1 MSERS
6 NDDIARQQRLDALR
20 KLAGAQP
27 SPASAAPQPTTAPHA
42 ALSGA
47 GLNQDSDTEAG
58 VATVGGRRWR
68 MAALIGLVA
77 LIIIAGAV
85 GFTLRRNGAALG
97 PLGAKPLPPALTV
110 KAFSV
115 GSAAGVYCAS
125 APAWSPDGKSLAVF
139 GQTNTPTDTC
149 LPYDNQT
156 VITAVGIAAT
166 VSANHP
172 DGYALVILDSATGH
186 IRGRVALPIPD
197 QSALCGA
204 STSCV
209 IQNLSPQ
216 SLAWSPG
223 GHSVATFFTYERL
236 SGATGPTQSV
246 QECGGLL
253 IAQVGASATPSAAPR
268 LLLAAAAPQTIG
280 AASLA
285 GLPLFIWNLGSGT
298 AATSA
303 ISGALTGATPP
314 FIPSYQWAPDGQFIQ
329 TPGDTI
335 PFAAAY
341 EWSPDDQ
348 IVSVAAPAEQS
359 RGVAVVWSSGV
370 VGQRRG
376 ATDPA
381 LFRTRQWLWS
391 PDGQFVASNLGSS
404 AYITTPGAIQPT
416 VYSSYTPPLVNAPYV
431 ALDVAVKASLGA
443 QAGVELAQSPDG
455 KLLASYNCGTD
466 GTIGQLTLRS
476 VKSGDALA
484 QATYTYPSS
493 AFSLACSG
501 DINDLHWSP
510 DGVHLASADEQTA
523 QVIVWQVNIH
533 A

>member
-6 NDDIARQQRLDALR
+6 DDDIARQQRLDALR
-20 KLAGAQP
+20 KLAGEPP
-27 SPASAAPQPTTAPHA
+27 SPASEAPQPTTAPHP

-47 GLNQDSDTEAG
+47 GLNQGSDTEAG
-58 VATVGGRRWR
+58 AATARVRRWR

-77 LIIIAGAV
+77 LMIIAGAV

-97 PLGAKPLPPALTV
+97 PLSAKPAPPALTV
-110 KAFSV
+110 KTFSV
-115 GSAAGVYCAS
+115 GNAAGVYCAS

-156 VITAVGIAAT
+156 VITALGIAVT
-166 VSANHP
+166 VSANHA

-186 IRGRVALPIPD
+186 ISGRVALPIPD
-197 QSALCGA
+197 QSALCDA
-204 STSCV
+204 SPSCV

-216 SLAWSPG
+216 SLAWSPD
-223 GHSVATFFTYERL
+223 GHSIATFFTCERL
-236 SGATGPTQSV
+236 LGAAGPTQSV

-298 AATSA
+298 ATTSA
-303 ISGALTGATPP
+303 IPGALTGATPP
-314 FIPSYQWAPDGQFIQ
+314 FTPSYQWAPNGQFIQ

-341 EWSPDDQ
+341 EWSPDDR

-359 RGVAVVWSSGV
+359 RGVAVAWSSGV
-370 VGQRRG
+370 VSQRRS
-376 ATDPA
+376 ATDPV

-391 PDGQFVASNLGSS
+391 PDGQFVASNLGAS
-404 AYITTPGAIQPT
+404 AYITAPGAIQPT
-416 VYSSYTPPLVNAPYV
+416 VYGPYTPPLVNAPYV
-431 ALDVAVKASLGA
+431 ALDVAVKASLGS

-455 KLLASYNCGTD
+455 KLLASYSCGTD
-466 GTIGQLTLRS
+466 GTIGQLTLRP
-476 VKSGDALA
+476 VKSGGALA
-484 QATYTYPSS
+484 QASYMYPSS
-493 AFSLACSG
+493 VFSLGCYG
-501 DINDLHWSP
+501 DIGDLDWSP
-510 DGVHLASADEQTA
+510 DGAHLASADEQTS
-523 QVIVWQVNIH
+523 QIIVWQVNIH
-533 A
+533 T